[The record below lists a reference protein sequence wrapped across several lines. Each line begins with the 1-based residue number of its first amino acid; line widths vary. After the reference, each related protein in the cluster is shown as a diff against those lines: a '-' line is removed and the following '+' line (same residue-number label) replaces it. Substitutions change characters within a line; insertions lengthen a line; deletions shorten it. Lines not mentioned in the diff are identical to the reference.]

1 MTCLLCG
8 RALGLLYGGV
18 CRGVRWPGWLSAG
31 PCPGRGR
38 GRFMGGS
45 WVTPSGEAWICR
57 SSFSRVKSPALKMM
71 WRDVGKH
78 RRLGRNGE
86 TQQTAFLRGKNKA
99 AKKER
104 EGGGSG
110 RRTCSPRV
118 LSHEWTSVLQP
129 EGRADEGRSCAS
141 RSPGP
146 WKTARPVS
154 ASFAGCCSVSGFGIV

>member
-8 RALGLLYGGV
+8 RALGLLYGGA
-18 CRGVRWPGWLSAG
+18 CRGVRWPGWLSTG
-31 PCPGRGR
+31 PCPGLGS

-57 SSFSRVKSPALKMM
+57 SSFSRVKSPALRMM

-78 RRLGRNGE
+78 GRLGRNGE

-99 AKKER
+99 GKKER
-104 EGGGSG
+104 VW
-110 RRTCSPRV
+110 TADLLARV